1 MRSIAIGVSD
11 FRNIIAN
18 NCFYVDKTKFIE
30 ELVNDMTAVHLIT
43 RPRRFGKTLNLSM
56 LKYFYDIE
64 GNTENRKLFDG
75 LYISNSL
82 AMSEQGKYPVIFL
95 SFKDVKADS
104 SLEMMEN
111 IAILMKNL
119 YDKFEYIREK
129 LNQSNL
135 MEFDEIWLKK
145 DNANLRGALLN
156 LCSYLKEY
164 YNQDVILLIDE
175 YDTPMVSAYEHGY
188 YDEIK
193 MFFTTLYGSALKEN
207 PALKKAVL
215 TGGIMRISKEN
226 IFSGLN
232 NVKVNSILEDD
243 FAEYFGITEKEVE
256 KSLIEYGLEERLP
269 EVQKWYNGYIFGGV
283 RVYNP
288 FSITNFLDRKKIMPY
303 WVNTSS
309 NTLINK
315 VLKEASSSI
324 FEELSKL
331 FQRKTINK
339 TIDVYSNF
347 NELKN
352 TEQIWYLLTNAG
364 YLTPVEE
371 IDFGKYSIRI
381 PNEEVHYFFERDF
394 IRNFLGS
401 VDNFDR
407 TLSYLLEGDFDN
419 FTYELENI
427 MLNSVSCFDFNSNS
441 KESHYHVFIL
451 GMLLGLRRRYYIHS
465 NREGGRGRYD
475 LVVEPMEK
483 SKNGLVIEF
492 KVAKEKED
500 LEKASEEALAQIEEK
515 RYYEGLRDRGVE
527 KIILVGISFYQRD
540 FKLQG
545 KIIKGVVAI

>member
-1 MRSIAIGVSD
+1 MRPIAIGVSD

-64 GNTENRKLFDG
+64 KNTENRKLFDG

-82 AMSEQGKYPVIFL
+82 AIKEQGKYPVIFL

-215 TGGIMRISKEN
+215 TGIMRISKEN

-475 LVVEPMEK
+475 LVVEPMDK
-483 SKNGLVIEF
+483 RKNGLVIEF
-492 KVAKEKED
+492 KVAKEKEE

-527 KIILVGISFYQRD
+527 RIILVGISFYQRD

>member
-215 TGGIMRISKEN
+215 TGIMRISKEN

-331 FQRKTINK
+331 FQRETINK

-451 GMLLGLRRRYYIHS
+451 GMLLGLRRRYYIHY

-475 LVVEPMEK
+475 LVVEPMDK

-492 KVAKEKED
+492 KVAKEKEE
-500 LEKASEEALAQIEEK
+500 LEKVSEEALAQIEEK

-527 KIILVGISFYQRD
+527 RIILVGISFYQRD

>member
-1 MRSIAIGVSD
+1 MKPIAIGVSD

-193 MFFTTLYGSALKEN
+193 IFFTTLYGSALKEN

-215 TGGIMRISKEN
+215 TGIMRISKEN

-331 FQRKTINK
+331 FQRETINK

-475 LVVEPMEK
+475 LVVEPMDK
-483 SKNGLVIEF
+483 RKNGLVIEF
-492 KVAKEKED
+492 KVAKEKEE

>member
-1 MRSIAIGVSD
+1 MRPIAIGVSD

-64 GNTENRKLFDG
+64 GNTENRKLFDE

-215 TGGIMRISKEN
+215 TGIMRISKEN

-232 NVKVNSILEDD
+232 NVKVNSILEED

-256 KSLIEYGLEERLP
+256 ESLIEYGLEERLP

-331 FQRKTINK
+331 FQRETINK
-339 TIDVYSNF
+339 IIDVYSNF

-475 LVVEPMEK
+475 LVVEPMDK

>member
-145 DNANLRGALLN
+145 DNANLKGALLN
-156 LCSYLKEY
+156 LCSFLKEY

-215 TGGIMRISKEN
+215 TGIMRISKEN

-331 FQRKTINK
+331 FQRETINK

-475 LVVEPMEK
+475 LVVEPMDK
-483 SKNGLVIEF
+483 RKNGLVIEF
-492 KVAKEKED
+492 KVAKEKEE

>member
-1 MRSIAIGVSD
+1 MRPIAIGVSD

-75 LYISNSL
+75 LYISNFL

-104 SLEMMEN
+104 SLEMIEN

-215 TGGIMRISKEN
+215 TGIMRISKEN

-232 NVKVNSILEDD
+232 NVKVNSILEED

-256 KSLIEYGLEERLP
+256 ESLIEYGLEERLP

-331 FQRKTINK
+331 FQRETINK

-475 LVVEPMEK
+475 LVVEPMDK

-515 RYYEGLRDRGVE
+515 RYYEGLRDRGI
-527 KIILVGISFYQRD
+527 KRIILVGISFYQRD

>member
-1 MRSIAIGVSD
+1 MRPIAIGVSD

-75 LYISNSL
+75 LYISNFL

-215 TGGIMRISKEN
+215 TGIMRISKEN

-232 NVKVNSILEDD
+232 NVKVNSILEED

-256 KSLIEYGLEERLP
+256 ESLIEYGLEERLP

-331 FQRKTINK
+331 FQRETINK

-475 LVVEPMEK
+475 LVVEPMDK
-483 SKNGLVIEF
+483 SKNVLVIEF

-515 RYYEGLRDRGVE
+515 RYYEELRDRGVE

-545 KIIKGVVAI
+545 KIIEK

>member
-1 MRSIAIGVSD
+1 MRPIAIGVSD

-30 ELVNDMTAVHLIT
+30 ELVNNMTAVHLIT

-64 GNTENRKLFDG
+64 GNTENRKLFDE

-215 TGGIMRISKEN
+215 TGIMRISKEN

-232 NVKVNSILEDD
+232 NVKVNSILEED

-331 FQRKTINK
+331 FQRETINK

-475 LVVEPMEK
+475 LVVEPMDK

-527 KIILVGISFYQRD
+527 RIILVGISFYQRD

-545 KIIKGVVAI
+545 KIIKK

>member
-1 MRSIAIGVSD
+1 MRPIAIGVSD

-75 LYISNSL
+75 LYISNFL

-215 TGGIMRISKEN
+215 TGIMRISKEN

-232 NVKVNSILEDD
+232 NVKVNSILEED

-256 KSLIEYGLEERLP
+256 ESLIEYGLEERLP

-331 FQRKTINK
+331 FQRETINK

-475 LVVEPMEK
+475 LVVEPMDK

-500 LEKASEEALAQIEEK
+500 LEKISEEALAQIEEK

-545 KIIKGVVAI
+545 KIIKK

>member
-215 TGGIMRISKEN
+215 TGIMRISKEN

-331 FQRKTINK
+331 FQRETINK

-347 NELKN
+347 NKLKN

-475 LVVEPMEK
+475 LVVEPMDK
-483 SKNGLVIEF
+483 RKNGLVIEF
-492 KVAKEKED
+492 KVAKEKEE

-527 KIILVGISFYQRD
+527 RIILVGISFYQRD

>member
-1 MRSIAIGVSD
+1 MRPIAIGVSD

-75 LYISNSL
+75 LYISNFL
-82 AMSEQGKYPVIFL
+82 AMSEHGKYPVIFL

-215 TGGIMRISKEN
+215 TGIMRISKEN

-232 NVKVNSILEDD
+232 NVKVNSILEED

-256 KSLIEYGLEERLP
+256 ESLIEYGLEERLP

-331 FQRKTINK
+331 FQRETINK

-475 LVVEPMEK
+475 LVVEPMDK

-492 KVAKEKED
+492 KVAKEKEE

-527 KIILVGISFYQRD
+527 RIILVGISFYQRD

>member
-269 EVQKWYNGYIFGGV
+269 EVQKWYNGYIFGEV

-475 LVVEPMEK
+475 LVVEPMDK
-483 SKNGLVIEF
+483 RKNGLVIEF
-492 KVAKEKED
+492 KVAKEKEE

-527 KIILVGISFYQRD
+527 RIILVGISFYQRD

-545 KIIKGVVAI
+545 KIIKK

>member
-1 MRSIAIGVSD
+1 MRPIAIGVSD

-64 GNTENRKLFDG
+64 KNTENRKLFDG

-215 TGGIMRISKEN
+215 TGIMRISKEN

-232 NVKVNSILEDD
+232 NVKVSSILEED
-243 FAEYFGITEKEVE
+243 FADYFGITEKEVE

-331 FQRKTINK
+331 FQRETINK

-451 GMLLGLRRRYYIHS
+451 GMMLGLRRRYYIHS

-475 LVVEPMEK
+475 LVVEPMDK

-515 RYYEGLRDRGVE
+515 RYYEGLRDRGI
-527 KIILVGISFYQRD
+527 KRIILVGISFYQRD

-545 KIIKGVVAI
+545 KIIKK

>member
-1 MRSIAIGVSD
+1 MRPIAIGVSD

-75 LYISNSL
+75 LYISNFL

-215 TGGIMRISKEN
+215 TGIMRISKEN

-232 NVKVNSILEDD
+232 NVKVNSILEED

-256 KSLIEYGLEERLP
+256 ESLIEYGLEERLP

-331 FQRKTINK
+331 FQRETINK

-475 LVVEPMEK
+475 LVVEPMDK

-527 KIILVGISFYQRD
+527 RIILVGISFYQRD

-545 KIIKGVVAI
+545 KIIKK

>member
-175 YDTPMVSAYEHGY
+175 YDTPMVSAYEGGY
-188 YDEIK
+188 YDEVK
-193 MFFTTLYGSALKEN
+193 NFFTGLFGSALKEN
-207 PALKKAVL
+207 PFLKKAVL
-215 TGGIMRISKEN
+215 TGIMRISKEN

-232 NVKVNSILEDD
+232 NVKVNSILEEN

-256 KSLIEYGLEERLP
+256 NSLREYQLEERLP
-269 EVQKWYNGYIFGGV
+269 EVQKWYNGYNFGGV

-288 FSITNFLDRKKIMPY
+288 FSITNFLDRKRIMPY

-309 NTLINK
+309 NSLINK
-315 VLKEASSSI
+315 VLREANSLI
-324 FEELSKL
+324 FDELSKL
-331 FQRKTINK
+331 FQRETINK
-339 TIDVYSNF
+339 TIDIYSNF
-347 NELKN
+347 DELKN
-352 TEQIWYLLTNAG
+352 PEQIWYLLTNAG

-371 IDFGKYSIRI
+371 VDFGKYSIKI

-394 IRNFLGS
+394 ISNFLGS
-401 VDNFDR
+401 IDGFDKA
-407 TLSYLLEGDFDN
+407 LEYLLEGNLEEFS
-419 FTYELENI
+419 YELENI
-427 MLNSVSCFDFNSNS
+427 MLTNVSCFDFNSSS

-451 GMLLGLRRRYYIHS
+451 GMLLGLRRKYYVRS
-465 NREGGRGRYD
+465 NRESGRGRYD
-475 LVVEPMEK
+475 LMIEPRDK
-483 SKNGLVIEF
+483 SKEKNALIIEL
-492 KVAKEKED
+492 KVAENEEE
-500 LEKASEEALAQIEEK
+500 LVRVSEEALAQIESKKYDVE
-515 RYYEGLRDRGVE
+515 LRDKGIE
-527 KIILVGISFYQRD
+527 NIILVGMSFYQRN
-540 FKLQG
+540 FKVIG
-545 KIIKGVVAI
+545 YKK

>member
-1 MRSIAIGVSD
+1 MRPIAIGVSD

-82 AMSEQGKYPVIFL
+82 AIKEQGKYPVIFL
-95 SFKDVKADS
+95 SFKDVKALNAKDMFVQ
-104 SLEMMEN
+104 LR
-111 IAILMKNL
+111 IL
-119 YDKFEYIREK
+119 I
-129 LNQSNL
+129 SNL
-135 MEFDEIWLKK
+135 FNQYKDIRDSLDERDKINFERIWYGEEGQNYNDSLKFL
-145 DNANLRGALLN
+145 AN
-156 LCSYLKEY
+156 CLKEY

-215 TGGIMRISKEN
+215 TGIMRISKEN

-232 NVKVNSILEDD
+232 NVKVNSILEED

-256 KSLIEYGLEERLP
+256 ESLIEYGLEERLP

-331 FQRKTINK
+331 FQRETINK

-451 GMLLGLRRRYYIHS
+451 GMMLGLRRRYYIHS

-475 LVVEPMEK
+475 LVVEPMDK

-492 KVAKEKED
+492 KVAKEKEE

-515 RYYEGLRDRGVE
+515 RYYEELRDRGVE

-545 KIIKGVVAI
+545 KIIKK

>member
-1 MRSIAIGVSD
+1 MRPIAIGVSD

-64 GNTENRKLFDG
+64 GNTENRKLFDE

-215 TGGIMRISKEN
+215 TGIMRISKEN

-331 FQRKTINK
+331 FQRETINK

-475 LVVEPMEK
+475 LVVETMDK

-545 KIIKGVVAI
+545 KIIKK

>member
-215 TGGIMRISKEN
+215 TGIMRISKEN

-232 NVKVNSILEDD
+232 NVKVNSILEED

-256 KSLIEYGLEERLP
+256 ESLIEYGLEERLP

-331 FQRKTINK
+331 FQRETINK

-475 LVVEPMEK
+475 LVVEPMDK

-515 RYYEGLRDRGVE
+515 RYYEGLRDRGI
-527 KIILVGISFYQRD
+527 KRIILVGISFYQRD

-545 KIIKGVVAI
+545 KIIKK

>member
-1 MRSIAIGVSD
+1 MRPIAIGVSD

-215 TGGIMRISKEN
+215 TGIMRISKEN

-232 NVKVNSILEDD
+232 NVKVNSILEED

-256 KSLIEYGLEERLP
+256 ESLIEYGLEERLP

-331 FQRKTINK
+331 FQRETINK

-475 LVVEPMEK
+475 LVVEPMDK

-515 RYYEGLRDRGVE
+515 RYYEGLRDRGI
-527 KIILVGISFYQRD
+527 KRIILVGISFYQRD

-545 KIIKGVVAI
+545 KIIKK

>member
-1 MRSIAIGVSD
+1 MRPIAIGVSD
-11 FRNIIAN
+11 FRNIIAGN
-18 NCFYVDKTKFIE
+18 GFYVDKTKFIE
-30 ELVNDMTAVHLIT
+30 KLVNDMTAVHLIT

-64 GNTENRKLFDG
+64 GNTENRNLFDG
-75 LYISNSL
+75 LYISNSS
-82 AMSEQGKYPVIFL
+82 AIKEQGKYPVIFL
-95 SFKDVKADS
+95 SFKDVKA
-104 SLEMMEN
+104 
-111 IAILMKNL
+111 
-119 YDKFEYIREK
+119 
-129 LNQSNL
+129 LNAKDMFVQLRTLISNL
-135 MEFDEIWLKK
+135 FNQYKDIRDSLDERDKINFEKIWYGEEGQNYNDSLKFL
-145 DNANLRGALLN
+145 AS
-156 LCSYLKEY
+156 CLKEY

-215 TGGIMRISKEN
+215 TGIMRISKEN

-232 NVKVNSILEDD
+232 NVKVNSILEED

-256 KSLIEYGLEERLP
+256 KSLREYGLQDRLP

-331 FQRKTINK
+331 FKGETIEK
-339 TIDVYSNF
+339 SIDIYSNF
-347 NELKN
+347 NELKSSK
-352 TEQIWYLLTNAG
+352 QIWYLLTNAG

-394 IRNFLGS
+394 IDKFLG
-401 VDNFDR
+401 DMDEFNNI
-407 TLSYLLEGDFDN
+407 LNYLLEGDFDN

-475 LVVEPMEK
+475 LVVEPMDK

-545 KIIKGVVAI
+545 KVIKK

>member
-1 MRSIAIGVSD
+1 MISD

-193 MFFTTLYGSALKEN
+193 IFFTTLYGSALKEN

-451 GMLLGLRRRYYIHS
+451 GMMLGLRRRYYIHS

-475 LVVEPMEK
+475 LVVEPMDK

-515 RYYEGLRDRGVE
+515 RYYEGLRDRGIK

>member
-1 MRSIAIGVSD
+1 MRPIAIGVSD

-215 TGGIMRISKEN
+215 TGIMRISKEN

-232 NVKVNSILEDD
+232 NVKVNSILEED

-331 FQRKTINK
+331 FQRETINK

-451 GMLLGLRRRYYIHS
+451 GMMLGLRRRYYIHS

-475 LVVEPMEK
+475 LVVEPMDK

-492 KVAKEKED
+492 KVAKEKEE

-527 KIILVGISFYQRD
+527 RIILVGISFYQRD

>member
-1 MRSIAIGVSD
+1 MRPIAIGVSD

-193 MFFTTLYGSALKEN
+193 IFFTTLYGSALKEN

-215 TGGIMRISKEN
+215 TGIMRISKEN

-451 GMLLGLRRRYYIHS
+451 GMMLGLRRRYYIHS

-475 LVVEPMEK
+475 LVVEPMDK

-515 RYYEGLRDRGVE
+515 RYYEGLRDRGIK

-545 KIIKGVVAI
+545 KIIKK

>member
-1 MRSIAIGVSD
+1 MRPIAIGVSD

-215 TGGIMRISKEN
+215 TGIMRISKEN

-475 LVVEPMEK
+475 LVVEPMDK
-483 SKNGLVIEF
+483 RKNGLVIEF
-492 KVAKEKED
+492 KVAKEKEE

-527 KIILVGISFYQRD
+527 RIILVGISFYQRD

-545 KIIKGVVAI
+545 KIVKK

>member
-1 MRSIAIGVSD
+1 MRPIAIGVSD

-64 GNTENRKLFDG
+64 GNTENRKLFDE

-215 TGGIMRISKEN
+215 TGIMRISKEN

-331 FQRKTINK
+331 FQRETINK

-475 LVVEPMEK
+475 LVVEPMDK

-492 KVAKEKED
+492 KVAKEKEE

-515 RYYEGLRDRGVE
+515 RYYEGLRDRGI
-527 KIILVGISFYQRD
+527 KRIILVGISFYQRD

>member
-1 MRSIAIGVSD
+1 MRPIAIGVSD

-104 SLEMMEN
+104 NLEMMEN

-215 TGGIMRISKEN
+215 TGIMRISKEN

-331 FQRKTINK
+331 FQRETINK
-339 TIDVYSNF
+339 TIDAYSNF

-475 LVVEPMEK
+475 LVVEPMDK
-483 SKNGLVIEF
+483 RKNGLVIEF
-492 KVAKEKED
+492 KVAKEKEE

-515 RYYEGLRDRGVE
+515 RYYEGLRDRGI
-527 KIILVGISFYQRD
+527 KRIILVGISFYQRD

>member
-1 MRSIAIGVSD
+1 
-11 FRNIIAN
+11 
-18 NCFYVDKTKFIE
+18 
-30 ELVNDMTAVHLIT
+30 
-43 RPRRFGKTLNLSM
+43 
-56 LKYFYDIE
+56 
-64 GNTENRKLFDG
+64 
-75 LYISNSL
+75 
-82 AMSEQGKYPVIFL
+82 
-95 SFKDVKADS
+95 
-104 SLEMMEN
+104 
-111 IAILMKNL
+111 
-119 YDKFEYIREK
+119 
-129 LNQSNL
+129 
-135 MEFDEIWLKK
+135 
-145 DNANLRGALLN
+145 
-156 LCSYLKEY
+156 
-164 YNQDVILLIDE
+164 
-175 YDTPMVSAYEHGY
+175 
-188 YDEIK
+188 
-193 MFFTTLYGSALKEN
+193 
-207 PALKKAVL
+207 
-215 TGGIMRISKEN
+215 
-226 IFSGLN
+226 
-232 NVKVNSILEDD
+232 
-243 FAEYFGITEKEVE
+243 
-256 KSLIEYGLEERLP
+256 
-269 EVQKWYNGYIFGGV
+269 
-283 RVYNP
+283 
-288 FSITNFLDRKKIMPY
+288 MPY

-331 FQRKTINK
+331 FQRETINK

-475 LVVEPMEK
+475 LVVEPMDK

-492 KVAKEKED
+492 KVAKEKEE
-500 LEKASEEALAQIEEK
+500 L
-515 RYYEGLRDRGVE
+515 E

>member
-215 TGGIMRISKEN
+215 TGIMRISKEN

-232 NVKVNSILEDD
+232 NVKVNSILEED

-256 KSLIEYGLEERLP
+256 ESLIEYGLEERLP

-331 FQRKTINK
+331 FQRETINK

-475 LVVEPMEK
+475 LVVEPMDK

-545 KIIKGVVAI
+545 KIIKK

>member
-1 MRSIAIGVSD
+1 MRPIAIGVSD

-215 TGGIMRISKEN
+215 TGIMRISKGN

-331 FQRKTINK
+331 FQRETINK

-475 LVVEPMEK
+475 LVVEPMDK

-492 KVAKEKED
+492 KVAKEKEE

-527 KIILVGISFYQRD
+527 RIILVGISFYQRD

>member
-1 MRSIAIGVSD
+1 MRPIAIGVSD

-75 LYISNSL
+75 LYISNFL
-82 AMSEQGKYPVIFL
+82 AMSEHGKYPVIFL

-215 TGGIMRISKEN
+215 TGIMRISKEN

-232 NVKVNSILEDD
+232 NVKVNSILEED

-256 KSLIEYGLEERLP
+256 ESLIEYGLEERLP

-331 FQRKTINK
+331 FQRETINK

-441 KESHYHVFIL
+441 KESHYYVFIL

-475 LVVEPMEK
+475 LVVEPMDK

-492 KVAKEKED
+492 KVAKEKEE

>member
-1 MRSIAIGVSD
+1 MRPIAIGVSD

-64 GNTENRKLFDG
+64 GNTENRKLFDE

-215 TGGIMRISKEN
+215 TGIMRISKEN

-331 FQRKTINK
+331 FQRETINK

-475 LVVEPMEK
+475 LVVEPMDK

-492 KVAKEKED
+492 KVAKEKEE

-527 KIILVGISFYQRD
+527 RIILVGISFYQRD

>member
-1 MRSIAIGVSD
+1 MRPIAIGVSD

-64 GNTENRKLFDG
+64 GNTENRKLFDE

-145 DNANLRGALLN
+145 DNTNLRGALLN

-215 TGGIMRISKEN
+215 TGIMRISKEN

-331 FQRKTINK
+331 FQRETINK

-475 LVVEPMEK
+475 LVVEPMDK

-492 KVAKEKED
+492 KVAKEKEE

-527 KIILVGISFYQRD
+527 RIILVGISFYQRD

>member
-1 MRSIAIGVSD
+1 MRPIAIGVSD

-75 LYISNSL
+75 LYISNFL

-104 SLEMMEN
+104 SLEMREN

-215 TGGIMRISKEN
+215 TGIMRISKEN

-331 FQRKTINK
+331 FQRETINK

-347 NELKN
+347 NKLKN

-475 LVVEPMEK
+475 LVVEPMDK
-483 SKNGLVIEF
+483 RKNGLVIEF
-492 KVAKEKED
+492 KVAKEKEE

-527 KIILVGISFYQRD
+527 RIILVGISFYQRD

>member
-1 MRSIAIGVSD
+1 MRPIAIGVSD

-215 TGGIMRISKEN
+215 TGIMRISKEN

-331 FQRKTINK
+331 FQRETINK

-475 LVVEPMEK
+475 LVVEPMDK
-483 SKNGLVIEF
+483 RKNGLVIEF
-492 KVAKEKED
+492 KVAKEKEE

-527 KIILVGISFYQRD
+527 RIILVGISFYQRD

>member
-1 MRSIAIGVSD
+1 MRPIAIGVSD

-64 GNTENRKLFDG
+64 GNTENRKLFDE

-145 DNANLRGALLN
+145 NNANLRGALLN

-215 TGGIMRISKEN
+215 TGIMRISKEN

-331 FQRKTINK
+331 FQRETINK

-475 LVVEPMEK
+475 LVVEPMDK

-527 KIILVGISFYQRD
+527 RIILVGISFYQRD